1 MNKILIY
8 SLFSSYF
15 LIIMVSIYIL
25 QLENNKY
32 YVGKTNNP
40 DIRVA
45 SHFDSNGSEWTKIYK
60 PIKVY
65 EIISNCD
72 SYDEDKYTLKYME
85 QKGIDNVRGG
95 SFSQV
100 ELSNEQNKFISQM
113 IKGAT
118 DKCFN
123 CGESGHF
130 VKECME
136 LKVSEHLETYLKKTI
151 AGSRDE
157 SMSLNSYQQTLNLV
171 YEEILELESLIPQL
185 ILPDDWKHDLEKEI
199 QNQKEIN
206 KLYEDHR
213 TKDYG
218 KDTRA
223 KSLRDSQLHEIS
235 QKNECK
241 NRIGQLICHRYRIFY
256 QAKSLNNAHRNNADR
271 NDADRNDADRRNADR
286 KDPIIKGL
294 EILKFSLEKEKRL
307 NDIYDTYYN
316 KEFVIKLLSKIYE
329 RQIEILKEPHV
340 IKKKKISKGQWDY

>member
-1 MNKILIY
+1 
-8 SLFSSYF
+8 
-15 LIIMVSIYIL
+15 MVSIYIL

-45 SHFDSNGSEWTKIYK
+45 SHFNSNGSEWTKIYK

-65 EIISNCD
+65 EIIPNCD

-100 ELSNEQNKFISQM
+100 ELSIEQNKFISQM
-113 IKGAT
+113 IKGAN

-136 LKVSEHLETYLKKTI
+136 LKVSEHLETYIRNTIANYGSESRSLDTYQKTI
-151 AGSRDE
+151 
-157 SMSLNSYQQTLNLV
+157 NSV

-185 ILPDDWKHDLEKEI
+185 ILSTDWKHDLEKEI
-199 QNQKEIN
+199 QNQKELD

-218 KDTRA
+218 NDTRA
-223 KSLRDSQLHEIS
+223 QSLRESQLDQIA
-235 QKNECK
+235 QNNQRKNI
-241 NRIGQLICHRYRIFY
+241 IGPLICDRYRIFY
-256 QAKSLNNAHRNNADR
+256 QAKSLNNADRNNADR
-271 NDADRNDADRRNADR
+271 KN
-286 KDPIIKGL
+286 PIIKGL
-294 EILKFSLEKEKRL
+294 EILKFGLEKEKRL
-307 NDIYDTYYN
+307 NEIYDTYYN

-329 RQIEILKEPHV
+329 RQIEILKEPPV
-340 IKKKKISKGQWDY
+340 IKK